1 VSYRTILFRTTP
13 ISTEPYSWVGFHIF
27 KALCLCRTCLW
38 TGDVRYKMQ
47 AISSSAR
54 QPKSWLTGPPST
66 AMKLAFTWKFILTNK
81 QKPVQASLKGTC
93 LSFSLNSETLIKLRN
108 ADDLYVPAHKMA
120 SVKRVPFFTFQNDWN
135 DKRVL
140 VYWRLFQIDKAVH

>member
-1 VSYRTILFRTTP
+1 MVSYRTILFRTTP
-13 ISTEPYSWVGFHIF
+13 ISTEPYSWLGFHIF
-27 KALCLCRTCLW
+27 KALCRTCLW
-38 TGDVRYKMQ
+38 TDDVQYKMQ

-66 AMKLAFTWKFILTNK
+66 AMKLAFTCKFILTNK

-108 ADDLYVPAHKMA
+108 ADDLYAPAHKMA
-120 SVKRVPFFTFQNDWN
+120 SVKRVPFFTFRNDWN

-140 VYWRLFQIDKAVH
+140 VY